1 VLENYYRLERLEL
14 ETEGIL
20 QLEVVSTDPVAHPI
34 PAFQLPHEDKYVV
47 DSYVITVNVKDG
59 QFHNISFFH
68 VIFSIFFSDF
78 FRFKALTYFIIHHC
92 IHL

>member
-1 VLENYYRLERLEL
+1 MLENYYRLERLEL

-34 PAFQLPHEDKYVV
+34 PAFQLPHEDKYIV

-59 QFHNISFFH
+59 QFHNISFFSCH
-68 VIFSIFFSDF
+68 IFYIFQ
-78 FRFKALTYFIIHHC
+78 
-92 IHL
+92 